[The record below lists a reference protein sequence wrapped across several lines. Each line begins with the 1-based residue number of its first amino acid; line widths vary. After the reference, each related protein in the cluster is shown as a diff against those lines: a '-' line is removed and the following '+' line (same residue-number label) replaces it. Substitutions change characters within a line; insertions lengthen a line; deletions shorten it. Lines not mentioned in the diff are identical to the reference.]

1 MNLAEFHFIR
11 PYWLLAIIPYLVIV
25 VLMLR
30 NKLSQG
36 NWSAVCDAEL
46 LPYLLQEKSVTQS
59 RWPLTTGAIAALLAI
74 IALAGPTWQRL
85 PSPVFR
91 NESALVIALDLSR
104 SMDAEDIK
112 PSRLIRARYKIADI
126 LKQRKDGQTALLV
139 YAGDAFTVTPLTD
152 DTETI
157 DSQLS
162 ALTTDIMPSEGSN
175 TELVL
180 EKAVELFKQ
189 AGLQK
194 GQILLVTDGVNVD
207 KTLSAVKALENY
219 SLSILG
225 VGTAD
230 GAPIALPEGGFLKDE
245 QGTIVI
251 PKLNAGDL
259 AKLARAGKGVYQT
272 ITAND
277 ADIQTLLATVDKP
290 VQQQGKENKNL
301 LLDQWEDKGPWL
313 LLLVLPLAA
322 LSFRKGLLCIA
333 LFLLLPLPKNT
344 YAFEWQ
350 DLWQSK
356 DQQAQKAYQQKLY
369 DKAANLF
376 ENPDWK
382 AAAQYKSDQ
391 QDLADMKTPKT
402 ATGFYNQGNVL
413 AKARQ
418 YEKAIKAYERALDIN
433 SKETHPDVQLDK
445 DAKYNKELV
454 EKELAKQ
461 KQEQQQQTKES
472 SQQDKQKQQQ
482 DNKRDDKKNQSKQD
496 SQQEKEG
503 DKSEKSEEQKAS
515 EQKPEQSEEQKE
527 SVQKPEQSEEQK
539 ASEQKPEQSE
549 EKKSQQQQAVE
560 QESPENKEQQN
571 KPEEKKP
578 ETAQVQQAEKK
589 KNESKEQQPK
599 QVPAN
604 AQPSDEQQQA
614 NEQWLKRIPDDP
626 AGLLKRKFKYQ
637 YGQRSR

>member
-11 PYWLLAIIPYLVIV
+11 PYWLLAIIPYVVIV
-25 VLMLR
+25 SLMLR

-46 LPYLLQEKSVTQS
+46 LPYLLQEKAVNQS
-59 RWPLTTGAIAALLAI
+59 RWPLTTGAIAALLVI
-74 IALAGPTWQRL
+74 VALAGPTWQRV

-139 YAGDAFTVTPLTD
+139 YSGDAFTVTPLTD

-194 GQILLVTDGVNVD
+194 GQILLVTDDVNVD
-207 KTLSAVKALENY
+207 KTLPAVKALDGY
-219 SLSILG
+219 TLSILG

-259 AKLARAGKGVYQT
+259 AELAQAGKGVYQT

-277 ADIQTLLATVDKP
+277 ADIQTLLAAVDKP
-290 VQQQGKENKNL
+290 LQQQGKENKNL

-322 LSFRKGLLCIA
+322 LSFRKGLLCFA
-333 LFLLLPLPKNT
+333 LLLLLPLPKNS

-356 DQQAQKAYQQKLY
+356 DQQAQQAYKNNQFEQ
-369 DKAANLF
+369 AAKLF

-382 AAAQYKSDQ
+382 AAAHYKAGEYDKSLENLKNNQ
-391 QDLADMKTPKT
+391 T
-402 ATGFYNQGNVL
+402 ALGAYNQGNAL
-413 AKARQ
+413 AQ
-418 YEKAIKAYERALDIN
+418 SGQLEQAIKAYEKALTLN
-433 SKETHPDVQLDK
+433 PDDD

-454 EKELAKQ
+454 EKELEKQ
-461 KQEQQQQTKES
+461 KQEQQQQQE
-472 SQQDKQKQQQ
+472 DKQQQQ
-482 DNKRDDKKNQSKQD
+482 DNKQDDKQQQSKQD
-496 SQQEKEG
+496 SQQGKEG
-503 DKSEKSEEQKAS
+503 DKSEEQKDPNKNLNNPKT
-515 EQKPEQSEEQKE
+515 ERIRT
-527 SVQKPEQSEEQK
+527 K
-539 ASEQKPEQSE
+539 AR
-549 EKKSQQQQAVE
+549 
-560 QESPENKEQQN
+560 
-571 KPEEKKP
+571 
-578 ETAQVQQAEKK
+578 T
-589 KNESKEQQPK
+589 
-599 QVPAN
+599 
-604 AQPSDEQQQA
+604 
-614 NEQWLKRIPDDP
+614 I
-626 AGLLKRKFKYQ
+626 
-637 YGQRSR
+637 

>member
-11 PYWLLAIIPYLVIV
+11 PFWFLAIVPYLVIV
-25 VLMLR
+25 GLMLR
-30 NKLSQG
+30 NKLNLG

-46 LPYLLQEKSVTQS
+46 LPYLLQEKAVNQS
-59 RWPLTTGAIAALLAI
+59 RWPITTGAVAALLVI
-74 IALAGPTWQRL
+74 IALAGPTWQRV

-162 ALTTDIMPSEGSN
+162 ALTTDIMPSEGGN

-180 EKAVELFKQ
+180 EKAVDLFKQ

-194 GQILLVTDGVNVD
+194 GQILLITDNVNID
-207 KTLSAVKALENY
+207 KTLPAVKALDGY
-219 SLSILG
+219 TLSVLG

-251 PKLNAGDL
+251 PKVNTGDL
-259 AKLARAGKGVYQT
+259 AKLAQAGKGVYQT
-272 ITAND
+272 LTAND
-277 ADIQTLLATVDKP
+277 TDIQTLLAAVDKP
-290 VQQQGKENKNL
+290 VQQKGKENKNL

-322 LSFRKGLLCIA
+322 LSFRKGLLCVA
-333 LFLLLPLPKNT
+333 LLLLLPLPKT
-344 YAFEWQ
+344 SYALEWQ
-350 DLWQSK
+350 DLWQRK
-356 DQQAQKAYQQKLY
+356 DQQAQQAYKNNQFEQ
-369 DKAANLF
+369 AAKLF

-382 AAAQYKSDQ
+382 AAAHYKAGEYDKSLENLKNNQ
-391 QDLADMKTPKT
+391 T
-402 ATGFYNQGNVL
+402 ALGAYNQGNAL
-413 AKARQ
+413 AQSGQLEQAIKT
-418 YEKAIKAYERALDIN
+418 YEKALTLN
-433 SKETHPDVQLDK
+433 PDDA

-454 EKELAKQ
+454 EKELENQ
-461 KQEQQQQTKES
+461 KQEQQQQDNK
-472 SQQDKQKQQQ
+472 QDDKQQQ
-482 DNKRDDKKNQSKQD
+482 DKKQDENQQQSKQD
-496 SQQEKEG
+496 SQQGKEG
-503 DKSEKSEEQKAS
+503 DKSED
-515 EQKPEQSEEQKE
+515 QKE
-527 SVQKPEQSEEQK
+527 SEQKPEQSEEQK

-549 EKKSQQQQAVE
+549 EKKPEQQQADE
-560 QESPENKEQQN
+560 QTSPENKEQQN
-571 KPEEKKP
+571 KPEEQKQDTDKAQEAEQKQDEGKK
-578 ETAQVQQAEKK
+578 
-589 KNESKEQQPK
+589 QPK
-599 QVPAN
+599 QATDN
-604 AQPSDEQQQA
+604 AQPTDEEQQA

-637 YGQRSR
+637 YGQRGRQSDN

>member
-1 MNLAEFHFIR
+1 MSLAEFHFIR
-11 PYWLLAIIPYLVIV
+11 PYWLLAIIPFVVIL

-46 LPYLLQEKSVTQS
+46 LPYLLQEKAVNQS
-59 RWPLTTGAIAALLAI
+59 YRSLTTGAIAALLVIA
-74 IALAGPTWQRL
+74 ALAGPTWQRL

-139 YAGDAFTVTPLTD
+139 YAGDAFTVTPLTN
-152 DTETI
+152 DTQTI

-175 TELVL
+175 TRMVL

-194 GQILLVTDGVNVD
+194 GQILLITDGINSDEAADAATVLD
-207 KTLSAVKALENY
+207 NY
-219 SLSILG
+219 RLSILG
-225 VGTAD
+225 VGTTE

-251 PKLNAGDL
+251 PKLDAGDL
-259 AKLARAGKGVYQT
+259 AKLAQAGKGIYQT

-277 ADIQTLLATVDKP
+277 ADIKAFLANIDEP
-290 VQQQGKENKNL
+290 VQQEGKENKNL

-322 LSFRKGLLCIA
+322 LSFRKGLLCIG
-333 LFLLLPLPKNT
+333 LLLLLPLPKNS

-350 DLWQSK
+350 DLWQNK
-356 DQQAQKAYQQKLY
+356 DQQAQQVYKNNQFEE
-369 DKAANLF
+369 AANLF
-376 ENPDWK
+376 EDPDWK
-382 AAAQYKSDQ
+382 AAAHYKAGDYDKALDSLKVNQ
-391 QDLADMKTPKT
+391 SALSA
-402 ATGFYNQGNVL
+402 YNQGNAL
-413 AKARQ
+413 AQSGQLEEAVKA
-418 YEKAIKAYERALDIN
+418 YEKALKRN
-433 SKETHPDVQLDK
+433 PDDA

-454 EKELAKQ
+454 EKALEKQ
-461 KQEQQQQTKES
+461 KQEQPP
-472 SQQDKQKQQQ
+472 QDKK
-482 DNKRDDKKNQSKQD
+482 DKPDDKEKQSKENSGQKKAD
-496 SQQEKEG
+496 DQ
-503 DKSEKSEEQKAS
+503 SEKSEEQKKA
-515 EQKPEQSEEQKE
+515 EQKPEQTED
-527 SVQKPEQSEEQK
+527 
-539 ASEQKPEQSE
+539 
-549 EKKSQQQQAVE
+549 KKSQQQQADE
-560 QESPENKEQQN
+560 QKSDEKQEQQN

-578 ETAQVQQAEKK
+578 GTDQAQQAEQKK
-589 KNESKEQQPK
+589 DEGKEKEPPK
-599 QVPAN
+599 QVPAS
-604 AQPSDEQQQA
+604 AKPSDEEQQA

-637 YGQRSR
+637 YGQRER